1 METQKKEE
9 PTPNHN
15 GDIKGKGKKR
25 STLSKQIS
33 YKVILFVAVIFS
45 AMMIITMMIVQSTV
59 SSLSKD
65 VLEKEAQSNVN
76 EINGWVNNRLTYM
89 NGVLGTMRNVE
100 FQDNTQIYNYLASAI
115 KNENSNAS
123 DIYIADN
130 GSLFIDGTG
139 YVPDASFKPY
149 ERSWYKTGIQK
160 DSMVI
165 GDAYQDTIS
174 KDYVVSISGKVSG
187 TTVLSADVS
196 LKTIVDQV
204 KSIKTLNDGYAFL
217 VEKSSDIIIAHNDDD
232 RQGVKLSESGTKF
245 LQSVGQN
252 INSTTVMELSD
263 GSDKYFIKMTPVEN
277 TEWVLVSCA
286 TYQSVMG
293 QLDTFK
299 IVIGAISV
307 VVFILLLF
315 FTQIIIKYSTKSM
328 GDLTLM
334 INRIAGGDFTE
345 KAKVVGNNEITTI
358 AESLNQYIDTMH
370 DTMTKI
376 TEATREVTN
385 GAATSNQVAKNVNT
399 SVNVQ
404 KDAMGQ
410 MNQVVAD
417 ISKSIEELAGNA
429 TTLAGAVSE
438 VNTNSL
444 QAKDH
449 MKDTV
454 DAADR
459 GKNEITTVSDKM
471 NQMTDTMKNL
481 EATVRQVSESMKEI
495 NKISDLI
502 GDIASQTNLLSLNAS
517 IEAARAGEAGKGFAV
532 VASEIGNLATMSSD
546 AVAKIA
552 HQIAQI
558 DQEVEETV
566 RQTGT
571 SVADIAESKE
581 SVDRTVEALSYI
593 FKTIKDAAELIEGVA
608 TKVSEVDDVA
618 SSMAAITEEQSA
630 STEELLSSTD
640 ELHGQSVSIADESDK
655 ITDVSDKLN
664 GYAEEL
670 KEKLEVF
677 TL

>member
-1 METQKKEE
+1 MKTQKKEE

-593 FKTIKDAAELIEGVA
+593 FKTIKDAADLIEGVA

>member
-1 METQKKEE
+1 MKTQKKEE

-299 IVIGAISV
+299 IIITTISII
-307 VVFILLLF
+307 VFVLLLI
-315 FTQIIIKYSTKSM
+315 FTRAIINLSTKRM

-334 INRIAGGDFTE
+334 INRITGGDFTE
-345 KAKVVGNNEITTI
+345 KANVVGNNEITTI

-385 GAATSNQVAKNVNT
+385 GAATSNQVAQNVNT

-404 KDAMGQ
+404 KDAMEQ

-640 ELHGQSVSIADESDK
+640 ELHGQAVSIADESDK

>member
-1 METQKKEE
+1 MKTQKKEE

-640 ELHGQSVSIADESDK
+640 ELHGQAVSIADESDK